1 MSGDDHQQDF
11 SARRG
16 CVWAPGLILV
26 FAVLIAVLVLITQHR
41 TPFHTGSHVTPAI
54 VPGQER

>member
-1 MSGDDHQQDF
+1 MSGRDHRRDF

-16 CVWAPGLILV
+16 CVWALIFVFAILV
-26 FAVLIAVLVLITQHR
+26 AVLVLIAQHR

>member
-1 MSGDDHQQDF
+1 MSGHDHRQDF

-16 CVWAPGLILV
+16 CVSAVIFV
-26 FAVLIAVLVLITQHR
+26 FAILIAVLVLIAQHR